1 MCSENGYYNI
11 MILLFIIILT
21 GIAISVI
28 GIILLP
34 SINGI
39 LLLSLGSTLSVVSL
53 IFEIRIFFK

>member
-28 GIILLP
+28 GIILLR